1 VIDPT
6 ELLERMRLQHKKG
19 LDTIATKRI
28 LKEAEDTIVELM
40 RLYAETQQ
48 ESGVAELARIKA
60 EIELLHWHQLNL

>member
-6 ELLERMRLQHKKG
+6 ELLERMRLQHKKCT
-19 LDTIATKRI
+19 DTIATKRI

-60 EIELLHWHQLNL
+60 EMELLQWHQLNL